1 MKQILIASVLLASIL
16 AGSASYAEDNSDQ
29 KASEIS
35 GNAALDA
42 ISIPVC
48 LCAVAT
54 LSGIATA
61 VGTGHQL
68 IKLVDA
74 AGNGLSE
81 LTADGLL
88 QIDNALT
95 PDHRVSGEKKV
106 SAYYKATFKKKEIP
120 LLVRPEYVELNEKV
134 KLK

>member
-1 MKQILIASVLLASIL
+1 MKQILIASVLLASTL
-16 AGSASYAEDNSDQ
+16 AGSASFADENSDQ
-29 KASEIS
+29 KASETS

-42 ISIPVC
+42 ISIPAC
-48 LCAVAT
+48 LCAITTSV
-54 LSGIATA
+54 GIATA

-74 AGNGLSE
+74 AGNGLSQ

-95 PDHRVSGEKKV
+95 PDYRVSGEKKA
-106 SAYYKATFKKKEIP
+106 SSHYKATFNKKEIP
-120 LLVRPEYVELNEKV
+120 LLVRPDYVELNEQV